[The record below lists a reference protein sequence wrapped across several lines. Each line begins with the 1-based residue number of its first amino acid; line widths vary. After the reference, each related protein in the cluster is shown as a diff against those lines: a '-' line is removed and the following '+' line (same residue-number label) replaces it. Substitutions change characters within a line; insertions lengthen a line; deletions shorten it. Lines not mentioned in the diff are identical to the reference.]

1 MNRLEKAV
9 EIMDLMDMEPML
21 LLGTAEETSDYA
33 DAFVG
38 VDMNDSKAIYD
49 EDKIIKVLMERDGM
63 SDIDEMEFIDFN
75 IRGAYM
81 GEKTPMYIKTDF

>member
-21 LLGTAEETSDYA
+21 LLGSTEETNDYA

-38 VDMNDSKAIYD
+38 VDMNDSKAI
-49 EDKIIKVLMERDGM
+49 
-63 SDIDEMEFIDFN
+63 
-75 IRGAYM
+75 
-81 GEKTPMYIKTDF
+81 